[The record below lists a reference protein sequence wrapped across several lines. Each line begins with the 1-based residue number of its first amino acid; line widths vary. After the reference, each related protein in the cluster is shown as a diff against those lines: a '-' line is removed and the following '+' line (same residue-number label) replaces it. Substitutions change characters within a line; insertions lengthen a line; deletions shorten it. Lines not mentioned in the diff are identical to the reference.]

1 MHAHRHKHTHSLS
14 HKKHLV
20 YLALSFGVGLGRSWV
35 EALLFKRVLS
45 QTASNVLL
53 VPFALRV
60 REVVAC
66 KNPGY

>member
-1 MHAHRHKHTHSLS
+1 
-14 HKKHLV
+14 
-20 YLALSFGVGLGRSWV
+20 V